1 MKKERCR
8 LLALLFAACLLFTS
22 VVVTVNASNP
32 GGAEFTNTYRN
43 TGNQRADIIGVA
55 LTQMGYREL
64 GVNDTKYGDWYGLPE
79 QEWCAMFVSWCARQA
94 EVSTDI
100 IRKNSWA
107 HPNSFGVATRS
118 GADYVPQPGDLFF
131 SKGYGHVGLV
141 WYVEGE
147 FFYSIEGNAK
157 YHDYMVPDDPEEDSY
172 YVMSNKRLIADY
184 TFGVPAYEGCD
195 GEHTY
200 VREVE
205 DAHPHRA
212 YYTCTDCGDKYYTG
226 YTDCA
231 LSCSACFSC
240 GCSSEAAG
248 YYRVLPKVNYL
259 RLRQHHSWSSTDGS
273 YVTMGSVVYV
283 YGISPLGDWA
293 YIDMGGQRGHIP
305 ASYLQKYSDAP
316 IAPEVAATQSV
327 YFLGDEVTLTYDQP
341 EKTEYYRL
349 RLVCDGAAYPEQTL
363 ELTGS
368 HTLKDLPA
376 GSYRAELRAGN
387 WAGAS
392 DAATVEFV
400 IRDDYTVS
408 FDPAGGE
415 ACPEQQNQTIGLPVT
430 LSDFVP
436 VREGYTFLGWA
447 DSDPRIA
454 AYMPGDEFGASRD
467 VTLTAVWK
475 EESAVGET
483 LIVRTPAENTVYLL
497 GDDVDVTGL
506 SLELTYSDGT
516 VQWLKSGFEITGFDS
531 ETVGTKRVTLSCA
544 GLSVSYEVQVLSYI
558 LGDISGNRIVNRDD
572 VIQLLLHVSMPEEF
586 SITVPADF
594 TGDGKVNREDV
605 IQLLLH
611 VSMPGAFPL
620 EIPSVE

>member
-1 MKKERCR
+1 MRKGCSRYM
-8 LLALLFAACLLFTS
+8 ALLFAACLLFTS
-22 VVVTVNASNP
+22 VVVTANASNP

-64 GVNDTKYGDWYGLPE
+64 PTNDTKYGDWYGLPE

-100 IRKNSWA
+100 IRKNSWV

-157 YHDYMVPDDPEEDSY
+157 YHDYTVPDDPEEDSY

-200 VREVE
+200 VRGVE
-205 DAHPHRA
+205 DAHPHRV
-212 YYTCTDCGDKYYTG
+212 YYTCTDCEDQYYTG
-226 YTDCA
+226 YTDC
-231 LSCSACFSC
+231 LLDCSACFSC
-240 GCSSEAAG
+240 GCSPDAAG
-248 YYRVLPKVNYL
+248 YYTVLPQVNYL
-259 RLRQHHSWSSTDGS
+259 RLRRNHNWNSTMS
-273 YVTMGSVVYV
+273 TYVTMGSVVYV
-283 YGISPLGDWA
+283 YGISRDGWA
-293 YIDMGGQRGHIP
+293 CIDTGGERGHILS
-305 ASYLQKYSDAP
+305 SYLQKYPDAP
-316 IAPEVAATQSV
+316 NCPTAAATESD
-327 YFLGDEVTLTYDQP
+327 YFLGDEVTLTFDQP
-341 EKTEYYRL
+341 ENTEYYRL
-349 RLVCDGAAYPEQTL
+349 QLLCDGVPHLEQTVGMV
-363 ELTGS
+363 ESYTLT
-368 HTLKDLPA
+368 DLPA
-376 GSYRAELRAGN
+376 GSYRALLRAGN
-387 WAGAS
+387 RAGVS
-392 DAATVEFV
+392 EATAVEFV
-400 IRDDYTVS
+400 IRNDYTVS
-408 FDPAGGE
+408 FDLAGGE
-415 ACPEQQNQTIGLPVT
+415 AGPEQQNQTIGSLVT
-430 LSDFVP
+430 LSEVAP

-447 DSDPRIA
+447 DGDPKIA

-475 EESAVGET
+475 EDAAVAESLT
-483 LIVRTPAENTVYLL
+483 IRTAAEHTVYLL
-497 GDDVDVTGL
+497 GDNVDVTGL

-531 ETVGTKRVTLSCA
+531 QTVGTKNVTLSCA

-558 LGDISGNRIVNRDD
+558 PGDISGNRTVNRDD

-586 SITVPADF
+586 SISVPADF